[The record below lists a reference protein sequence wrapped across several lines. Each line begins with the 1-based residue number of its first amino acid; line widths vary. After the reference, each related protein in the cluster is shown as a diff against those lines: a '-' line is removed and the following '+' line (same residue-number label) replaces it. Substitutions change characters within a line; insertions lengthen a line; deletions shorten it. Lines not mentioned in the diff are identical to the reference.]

1 MPART
6 PRVPGASP
14 DLTIRSATPADATA
28 LRDLALLD
36 SAPRPLRGDVLVAE
50 VAGALLAAVSL
61 DDGHAVADPFRPT
74 ADAVALLR
82 VRAAQARPR
91 TRSSAA
97 SAARSISAWTSL
109 RSWRH
114 LPRT

>member
-1 MPART
+1 MD
-6 PRVPGASP
+6 V
-14 DLTIRSATPADATA
+14 TIRFAVPADARA

-36 SAPRPLRGDVLVAE
+36 SAPRPLAGELLLAECDGTLVA
-50 VAGALLAAVSL
+50 ALAL
-61 DDGHAVADPFRPT
+61 DSGRAVADPFRAT
-74 ADAVALLR
+74 ADVVALLR

-97 SAARSISAWTSL
+97 STARSISAWTSL
-109 RSWRH
+109 RGWRH

>member
-1 MPART
+1 M
-6 PRVPGASP
+6 
-14 DLTIRSATPADATA
+14 DMTIRLALPADAAA

-36 SAPRPLRGDVLVAE
+36 SAPRPLAGDVLVAE
-50 VAGALLAAVSL
+50 SAGALVAALSL
-61 DDGHAVADPFRPT
+61 DDGRAVADPFRPT
-74 ADAVALLR
+74 ADVVALLR

-97 SAARSISAWTSL
+97 SAARSISAWTSP
-109 RSWRH
+109 RGWRH

>member
-1 MPART
+1 M
-6 PRVPGASP
+6 
-14 DLTIRSATPADATA
+14 DLTIRFALPADAAA
-28 LRDLALLD
+28 LRELALLD
-36 SAPRPLRGDVLVAE
+36 SAPRPLGGDVLLAE
-50 VAGALLAAVSL
+50 CDGALVAALSVE
-61 DDGHAVADPFRPT
+61 DGRAVADPFRPT
-74 ADAVALLR
+74 ADVVALLR